1 MKKRIFS
8 IILAVLLS
16 PAVAVAAPF
25 LYGAPTTSPWTSCN
39 ITIDGTV
46 HTVIPY
52 DRGDGT
58 TQAVLDLGALNLAS
72 GNHNAIFQY
81 LNTLWGVQSN
91 AVPFDFPSV
100 AQGDMEDPS
109 GIGLAAKDPRQ

>member
-8 IILAVLLS
+8 IVLAVILA
-16 PAVAVAAPF
+16 PAIAAAGPF

-39 ITIDGTV
+39 ITIDGAV
-46 HTVIPY
+46 HTVTPY

-58 TQAVLDLGALNLAS
+58 TQAVLDLGSLNLAS
-72 GNHNAIFQY
+72 GNHSASIQY
-81 LNTLWGVQSN
+81 FNTLWGVQSKI
-91 AVPFDFPSV
+91 VPFEFPSV

-109 GIGLAAKDPRQ
+109 GIGLSAKDPRK